1 MPRKDTYH
9 KTVIIGLEKDGW
21 RVVDDP
27 LRIVAGGVGL
37 FIDLSAEPIMTFER
51 DDKKIA
57 IEIKSFEIQSQITSF
72 YEALGKYLTYRKA
85 LFMNKM
91 NLELYLAVP
100 KRAYDTI
107 FQKELVK
114 ELVKEYK
121 VNIVVYSHKNQTIT
135 LWIKQ

>member
-1 MPRKDTYH
+1 MPRKDTFH
-9 KTVIIGLEKDGW
+9 DTVRIGLEKDGW
-21 RVVDDP
+21 RVIDDP

-51 DDKKIA
+51 NDKRIA

-72 YEALGKYLTYRKA
+72 YEAFGKYLTYRKA
-85 LFMNKM
+85 LSMTKM

-100 KRAYDTI
+100 KRAFDSV

-114 ELVKEYK
+114 QLITEYK
-121 VNIVVYSHKNQTIT
+121 VNIIIYSAKNQTIIS
-135 LWIKQ
+135 WIKQ

>member
-9 KTVIIGLEKDGW
+9 ETVIIGLEKDGW

-72 YEALGKYLTYRKA
+72 YEALGKYLSYRKA

-135 LWIKQ
+135 SWIKQ

>member
-1 MPRKDTYH
+1 MPR
-9 KTVIIGLEKDGW
+9 KDGW

-72 YEALGKYLTYRKA
+72 YEALGKYLSYRKA

-135 LWIKQ
+135 SWIKQ

>member
-9 KTVIIGLEKDGW
+9 DTVRIGLEKDGW
-21 RVVDDP
+21 RVIDDP

-37 FIDLSAEPIMTFER
+37 FIDLSAEPIMTFAR

-85 LFMNKM
+85 LAMNK
-91 NLELYLAVP
+91 LDLDLYLAVP

-114 ELVKEYK
+114 ELVKEHK
-121 VNIVVYSHKNQTIT
+121 VHIVVYSSKNQTIT
-135 LWIKQ
+135 SWKKQ

>member
-1 MPRKDTYH
+1 MPRKDTFH
-9 KTVIIGLEKDGW
+9 DTVRIGLEKDGW
-21 RVVDDP
+21 RVIDDP

-51 DDKKIA
+51 NDKRIA

-72 YEALGKYLTYRKA
+72 YEAFGKYLTYRKA
-85 LFMNKM
+85 LSMTKM

-100 KRAYDTI
+100 KRAFDSV

-114 ELVKEYK
+114 QLITEYK
-121 VNIVVYSHKNQTIT
+121 VNIIVYSAKNQTIIS
-135 LWIKQ
+135 WIKQ